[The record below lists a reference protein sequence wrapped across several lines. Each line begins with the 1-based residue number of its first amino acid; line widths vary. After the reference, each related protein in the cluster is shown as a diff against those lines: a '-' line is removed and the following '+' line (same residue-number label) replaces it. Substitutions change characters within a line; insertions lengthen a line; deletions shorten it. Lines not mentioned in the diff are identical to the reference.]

1 MGEDV
6 STPAKERIALL
17 DIVRGFA
24 VLGILLMNI
33 RLFSE
38 PSAAYLNP
46 MVYSAHE
53 GANKLWW
60 SIQYFLADQKF
71 MAIFSMLFGAS
82 TAIICDSLANK
93 GLPVALTFAKR
104 IFGLLI
110 MGLAHAYLLWSGD
123 ILVFYALGA
132 IAPFLFRN
140 ARWWVTASVGTLLLA
155 IGSVWSLLGYH
166 SFADLSAM
174 VQEEIAAYMWLPPM
188 EHLQHEVDAFQ
199 GGWLSQQP
207 LRAEHSWYFHTDVF
221 VNWGVWRVTGV
232 MLIGLALYRAGFLR
246 GALSTKA
253 YATIAAISFPIGFAL
268 VTMGYLNNEAANWA
282 FPYSMFAGS
291 QWNYWGSLFVAMGYM
306 ASIAVLLTATRF
318 RFGFTALTN
327 VGKAA
332 LSNYLFQT
340 VMCTGIFYG
349 HGLGLFGQLERWQTA
364 FVVLAVWATQIILST
379 LWFKRFKQ
387 GPMESL
393 WHRFTYAR
401 WL

>member
-1 MGEDV
+1 M
-6 STPAKERIALL
+6 STQVKERIALL
-17 DIVRGFA
+17 DIVRGLA
-24 VLGILLMNI
+24 VLGILIMNI

-60 SIQYFLADQKF
+60 AIQYFLADQKF

-82 TAIICDSLANK
+82 TAIICDGLVRK
-93 GLPVALTFAKR
+93 GMPVELTFAKR
-104 IFGLLI
+104 IFGLLL

-140 ARWWVTASVGTLLLA
+140 VRWWITALAGLTLLA
-155 IGSVWSLLGYH
+155 AGSLWSLMGYH
-166 SFADLSAM
+166 SFDGLPPDVLEQLSAH
-174 VQEEIAAYMWLPPM
+174 MWLPPAD
-188 EHLQHEVDAFQ
+188 HLQHEVEAFQ
-199 GGWLSQQP
+199 GGWLTQQP
-207 LRAEHSWYFHTDVF
+207 VRAGHSWYFHTDVF
-221 VNWGVWRVTGV
+221 LNWGVWRVTGT

-246 GALSTKA
+246 GALSAKQ
-253 YATIAAISFPIGFAL
+253 YGLIAATAFPIGFAL
-268 VTMGYLNNEAANWA
+268 VAIGYMNNEAAGWA

-306 ASIAVLLTATRF
+306 ATIAVLLTATQF

-340 VMCTGIFYG
+340 VMCTSIFFG

-364 FVVLAVWATQIILST
+364 FVVLAVWATQLALSA
-379 LWFKRFKQ
+379 LWFRYKSQ
-387 GPMESL
+387 GPLEAL